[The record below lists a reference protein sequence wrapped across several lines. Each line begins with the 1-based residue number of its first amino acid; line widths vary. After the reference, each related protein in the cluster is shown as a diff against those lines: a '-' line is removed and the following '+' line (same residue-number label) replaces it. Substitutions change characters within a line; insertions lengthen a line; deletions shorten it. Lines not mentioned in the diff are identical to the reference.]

1 MMKKANTE
9 HAEMPLKALRAFVM
23 VGRHGKFTRAA
34 SAMGITQGAVSRHI
48 AVLEAFACTQL
59 FARRGALV
67 EMTPAGLQLFEA
79 VKDAMSTIELTMQLL
94 AQKGKRH
101 DRLRVR
107 TSMPSFAMTVV
118 VPALGGFSAASGAQV
133 DLITSL
139 SPPLP
144 SDDFDVLITRD
155 LSLGG
160 TESWELLREELVCV
174 GSPPLVAAHR
184 SAAKTHWPMVA
195 ARSRPEILAS
205 WALAMNLAPDR
216 LHVVATYD
224 HLFLA
229 VTAAIG
235 GTGFLVVPQ
244 LLVQDQLRDGTLQ
257 LADELTVS
265 SGASYIAYLNALSSH
280 TQLAQDF
287 CRWLKALL
295 RDRR

>member
-1 MMKKANTE
+1 MMKINTDP
-9 HAEMPLKALRAFVM
+9 AEMPLKALRAFVA

-34 SAMGITQGAVSRHI
+34 SALGITQGAVSRHI
-48 AVLEAFACTQL
+48 AVLEAFAGTAL
-59 FARRGALV
+59 FIRRGATI

-94 AQKGKRH
+94 AQKGRRH

-118 VPALGGFSAASGAQV
+118 VPALGAFSAASGAQV

-144 SDDFDVLITRD
+144 SDDFDVLVTRD

-160 TESWELLREELVCV
+160 TESWELVREELVCV
-174 GSPPLVAAHR
+174 GSPSQVAAHR
-184 SAAKTHWPMVA
+184 SDAVAHWPMVA
-195 ARSRPEILAS
+195 SRSRPELLAS
-205 WALAMNLAPDR
+205 WALATNLPPDS

-229 VTAAIG
+229 LTAAIG
-235 GTGFLVVPQ
+235 GSGFLVVPR
-244 LLVQDQLRDGTLQ
+244 LFVLDQLRDGTLQ
-257 LADELTVS
+257 LADDRVVN
-265 SGASYIAYLNALSSH
+265 SGASYVAYLNEMSSH

-295 RDRR
+295 RERK